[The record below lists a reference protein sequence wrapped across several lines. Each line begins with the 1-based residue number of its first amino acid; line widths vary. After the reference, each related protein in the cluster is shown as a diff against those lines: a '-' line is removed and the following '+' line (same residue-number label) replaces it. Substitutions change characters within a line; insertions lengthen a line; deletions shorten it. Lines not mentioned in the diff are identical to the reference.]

1 MKDIGN
7 SALPR
12 SQYLL
17 DPRITF
23 LNHGAFGSCPRPVFE
38 AYQAWQLR
46 IERQPEEY
54 LWRNRDKYLDPVRQT
69 LADYLGTVPANL
81 AFVPNATT
89 GINIVAR
96 SLKLEPGDEVL
107 ASNHE
112 YGAIDRTWRFIAA
125 KTGARYITRELPPP
139 LSTHDDF
146 VETFWGG
153 VTDRTKVICLS
164 HITSPTALIIPV
176 AAICTRARAAGIV
189 TVIDGAHVPGQLE
202 LDLEAIGADFYTGNG
217 HKWLGTPRGAAFLYA
232 RPEVQSQIEPLVVSW
247 GYQSDHPSG
256 STFQDYL
263 GWTGT
268 RDLSAYLTMASALEF
283 MAGNG
288 WEQVR
293 GRCHRLALKA
303 REQLQELIGEPPLC
317 AQAEEWIA
325 QMFAVQLPARVN
337 PERLEAEL
345 FTRYKI
351 EVAVKRWESLYL
363 LRVSVAA
370 YTTAE
375 DLEGLA
381 AALRELL

>member
-1 MKDIGN
+1 M
-7 SALPR
+7 
-12 SQYLL
+12 
-17 DPRITF
+17 
-23 LNHGAFGSCPRPVFE
+23 FE
-38 AYQAWQLR
+38 AYQAWQRR
-46 IERQPEEY
+46 IEGQPEEY
-54 LWRNRDKYLDPVRQT
+54 LWRNRDKYLTPVRQA
-69 LADYLGTVPANL
+69 LADYLGCEPANL

-96 SLKLEPGDEVL
+96 SLKLHPGDEVL

-125 KTGARYITRELPPP
+125 KTGARYINRDLPPP
-139 LSTHDDF
+139 LNTIEDF

-153 VTDRTKVICLS
+153 VTERTRVICLS
-164 HITSPTALIIPV
+164 HITSPTALIFPV

-189 TVIDGAHVPGQLE
+189 TVIDGAHGPGQLD

-217 HKWLGTPRGAAFLYA
+217 HKWLGAPRGTAFLYA
-232 RPEVQSQIEPLVVSW
+232 RPEVQSQVEPLVVSW

-268 RDLSAYLTMASALEF
+268 RDLSAYQATASALDF
-283 MAGNG
+283 MVANG
-288 WEQVR
+288 WQQVR
-293 GRCHRLALKA
+293 GRCHRLALEA
-303 REQLQELIGEPPLC
+303 RERLQALLGEPPLC
-317 AQAEEWIA
+317 VQAEEWIA
-325 QMFAVQLPARVN
+325 QMFAVLLPIGVN

-345 FTRYKI
+345 LARYKI
-351 EVAVKRWESLYL
+351 EVAVKRWQGLNL

-375 DLEGLA
+375 DLERLTE
-381 AALRELL
+381 ALRELL